1 MTVPAMARA
10 PCRIFI
16 LEGIMGSRRGV
27 LLAVAVALCLIG
39 LPECVKAADVN
50 WQRFN
55 VNKDKFF
62 DQADKDIIFKGGVWN
77 STIDVNGDGRK
88 DIADAFALLLLAT
101 SWDRNADLAVSAD
114 DFTPLPSINLPEPDA
129 IGARTLAIK
138 CRQEMMGKV
147 PVDLEDKLK
156 REWAPLS
163 IINAPDEGALY
174 EESGAVALSQHNL
187 EVAQWAY
194 AKACELAPARDSVY
208 SNLAFTLSQ
217 RGRYHDAMVL
227 LAYARKLQPKSGV
240 TSNNIGWIFARNG
253 QLALARQ
260 YYQEAIGLLPDVAQY
275 HINLGVV
282 LLRMENP
289 AGARAEFDRAAK
301 LNPNDRDS
309 LFLSL
314 ATNPPAPA
322 KLAEAQAQ
330 YEKNRDENNKTA
342 GEEEKM
348 APWDELDVEAKINE
362 IISQAVE
369 RVSREKDAALKELT
383 EQTKQRIQQAVEPA
397 APKGNDAREDFKR
410 WKENG
415 QSAYDKV
422 QQVCG
427 DGNLRATELATEFKR
442 KQGAAI
448 LETGPQVLQLALTE
462 AQKDMAGYTDAKQAR
477 QAFERTVDNLYT
489 REMAYAQEQMVKGR
503 DTAYLDLRPDQQ
515 DATMLTMAG
524 FMPIVARAAS
534 DKDYGKDFL
543 GKKDDFPTL
552 NAKIKTPGLDE
563 PAFGLSLGVVGVE
576 WNSQS
581 NEFKLQAGQGL
592 IAAGTWSPTSGFG
605 FQLGIG
611 VSITQGPIKVKA
623 GNFIKFGS
631 DGSINVD
638 YKGGAT
644 VGAGPVSAGWT
655 DSITVPVRAAMYE
668 PVGTLK

>member
-1 MTVPAMARA
+1 MMATAIVGTPR
-10 PCRIFI
+10 RIF
-16 LEGIMGSRRGV
+16 LEGIMGFQRSMF
-27 LLAVAVALCLIG
+27 LAVLFTLSLLG
-39 LPECVKAADVN
+39 LPGWVKAADVN
-50 WQRFN
+50 WQRFDA
-55 VNKDKFF
+55 NKDKRF

-101 SWDRNADLAVSAD
+101 SWDRNADLTVSAD
-114 DFTPLPSINLPEPDA
+114 DFTQLPPLNLPEPDA
-129 IGARTLAIK
+129 MAARTLAIK
-138 CRQEMMGKV
+138 ARQEMMSKV
-147 PVDLEDKLK
+147 PADLEDKLK

-163 IINAPDEGALY
+163 IINAPDQGALY

-208 SNLAFTLSQ
+208 SNLAFALAQ
-217 RGRYHDAMVL
+217 GGRYRDAMVL
-227 LAYARKLQPKSGV
+227 LAYAQKLQPKSGA
-240 TSNNIGWIFARNG
+240 TNNNIGWIFARNG

-260 YYQEAIGLLPDVAQY
+260 HYQEAINLLPDVAQY

-282 LLRMENP
+282 LLHMENP
-289 AGARAEFDRAAK
+289 SAARAEFDRAAK
-301 LNPNDRDS
+301 LNPDDRDA

-314 ATNPPAPA
+314 ATNPPSPV
-322 KLAEAQAQ
+322 KMAETQAQ
-330 YEKNRDENNKTA
+330 YEKSRDEYNKTA
-342 GEEEKM
+342 GEDEKM
-348 APWDELDVEAKINE
+348 APWGELDVEAKISE

-369 RVSREKDAALKELT
+369 RVSREKEAALKELT

-397 APKGNDAREDFKR
+397 APKWNDAREDFKR
-410 WKENG
+410 WKEKG

-427 DGNLRATELATEFKR
+427 NGNLRATELATEFKR

-448 LETGPQVLQLALTE
+448 LEAGPQVLQLALTE
-462 AQKDMAGYTDAKQAR
+462 AQKDMAGYTDARQAR
-477 QAFERTVDNLYT
+477 LAFEKTVDNLYT

-503 DTAYLDLRPDQQ
+503 DTAYLDLRPDDQN
-515 DATMLTMAG
+515 ATMLTVAG
-524 FMPIVARAAS
+524 FMPIIARAAS

-543 GKKDDFPTL
+543 GKKDDMPSL
-552 NAKIKTPGLDE
+552 NVKTKTPGLDE
-563 PAFGLSLGVVGVE
+563 PAFGLSLGLVGVE

-611 VSITQGPIKVKA
+611 VSVTEGPFKVKA
-623 GNFIKFGS
+623 GNFVKFGS

-655 DSITVPVRAAMYE
+655 DSITFPVRAAMYE